1 MAKMRA
7 RLGPASRAAM
17 QLGATL
23 TSRDIGTTPL
33 TAPARGVGRL
43 FGLIGLTSSAVA
55 ASAIATTSSR
65 ERHNADERREWM
77 RTRAFKQGCTDSSR
91 TPRTGRQKSL
101 ANQTSASV
109 RGAGER

>member
-1 MAKMRA
+1 MRA

-17 QLGATL
+17 QLGATF

-65 ERHNADERREWM
+65 ERHNAAERREWM
-77 RTRAFKQGCTDSSR
+77 RTRGHSSR
-91 TPRTGRQKSL
+91 VAPTRHGPAYR
-101 ANQTSASV
+101 ASEEL
-109 RGAGER
+109 GEIER

>member
-1 MAKMRA
+1 MAKIRA

-23 TSRDIGTTPL
+23 TSRDMGTTPL

-55 ASAIATTSSR
+55 GHEVLLA
-65 ERHNADERREWM
+65 ADPVHRRLIPVPGLLM
-77 RTRAFKQGCTDSSR
+77 AA
-91 TPRTGRQKSL
+91 PPLGR
-101 ANQTSASV
+101 
-109 RGAGER
+109 